1 MGLGGPERARYSD
14 QCMLMEEP
22 QTATRKGIETGE
34 RSQVFDTLKKKKK
47 KKGSMMTR
55 CFFKTSV
62 GRGQQVHL
70 CLLCAWQQDVMKGSV
85 SCNQTLPHRSEGSPW
100 PHRRQP

>member
-1 MGLGGPERARYSD
+1 MGLGGPERTLYSD

-47 KKGSMMTR
+47 KKGSVMTR
-55 CFFKTSV
+55 CFLKRASEAANGSTCACYRGLATGCDEGQRFLQSNASTS
-62 GRGQQVHL
+62 L
-70 CLLCAWQQDVMKGSV
+70 
-85 SCNQTLPHRSEGSPW
+85 
-100 PHRRQP
+100 